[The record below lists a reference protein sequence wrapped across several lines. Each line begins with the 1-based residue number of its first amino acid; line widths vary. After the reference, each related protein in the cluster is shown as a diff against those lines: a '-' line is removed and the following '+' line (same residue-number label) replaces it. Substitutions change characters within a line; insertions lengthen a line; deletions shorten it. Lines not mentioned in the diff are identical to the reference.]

1 MPSQG
6 DPAGAGR
13 PWRRTGE
20 FHGFSGKIL
29 LCSLVV
35 YSQWLGGDFSKIS
48 GIFLV
53 ENFNTSPYV
62 LQA

>member
-1 MPSQG
+1 M
-6 DPAGAGR
+6 AGKT
-13 PWRRTGE
+13 PYRRIGE
-20 FHGFSGKIL
+20 SHDFSGKIL
-29 LCSLVV
+29 LCWLVV

-53 ENFNTSPYV
+53 ENFNTPPYV